1 MTVADITEISKK
13 KSKVILDT
21 DLCFALYKSELRTYK
36 IEKDAEI
43 SQECYDTIMNEVLL
57 KHAKLR
63 CMNLLKSRDYTEYQ
77 LRIKLKQG
85 VYPEEIIDAAIAYV
99 ASYGYVNDFRYAQN

>member
-43 SQECYDTIMNEVLL
+43 SQEC
-57 KHAKLR
+57 
-63 CMNLLKSRDYTEYQ
+63 
-77 LRIKLKQG
+77 
-85 VYPEEIIDAAIAYV
+85 
-99 ASYGYVNDFRYAQN
+99 